1 MRIRLFFAGQ
11 IDPGLLDVSY
21 PVILLISNH
30 ARTLTFDRAGLLQG
44 FPYRLVG
51 YLKTLAT
58 FFRSKDLHFFFEFV
72 NSVRR
77 L

>member
-11 IDPGLLDVSY
+11 TDPGLLDISS
-21 PVILLISNH
+21 PVVMLILNV
-30 ARTLTFDRAGLLQG
+30 APTFTFDRAGLLQG

-58 FFRSKDLHFFFEFV
+58 FFRSRDLHFFF
-72 NSVRR
+72 
-77 L
+77 